1 MVENVFNFEISKL
14 LIYKINTMYDFLS
27 ISPEEREF
35 IIDLLLALM
44 CGLIIGFEREKRNKP
59 AGISTQTL
67 VIGASMLFSFL
78 SKNVV
83 EGDPTR
89 IAAQIVSGVGF
100 LGAGIILKSEKTG
113 RVSNLTT
120 AASVWY
126 SAAIGMAL
134 GFNYHFIG
142 ILATLYVVI
151 INRIPNFRKKGGEM

>member
-1 MVENVFNFEISKL
+1 
-14 LIYKINTMYDFLS
+14 MYDFLS
-27 ISPEEREF
+27 IAPEEREF
-35 IIDLLLALM
+35 IIDLLLALV
-44 CGLIIGFEREKRNKP
+44 CGLIIGFERERRNKP

-78 SKNVV
+78 SKNVI

-151 INRIPNFRKKGGEM
+151 INRIPNFRKKGDEM

>member
-1 MVENVFNFEISKL
+1 MN
-14 LIYKINTMYDFLS
+14 DF
-27 ISPEEREF
+27 F
-35 IIDLLLALM
+35 IITPRESEFLFDLLLALL
-44 CGLIIGFEREKRNKP
+44 CGLVIGIERERRNKP

-78 SKNVV
+78 SKTVS

-113 RVSNLTT
+113 KISNLTT

-126 SAAIGMAL
+126 AAAIGMAL

-142 ILATLYVVI
+142 VVATIYVVI
-151 INRIPNFRKKGGEM
+151 INRIPNFRKDSDA